1 MQQSESFLLAQEYRP
16 ASGRANSTRRMVD
29 FLTHIPKLAAM
40 IGSVTMAALIHHTT
54 TLEGYAGAMAR

>member
-1 MQQSESFLLAQEYRP
+1 
-16 ASGRANSTRRMVD
+16 MVD
-29 FLTHIPKLAAM
+29 FLTRISKLAAM